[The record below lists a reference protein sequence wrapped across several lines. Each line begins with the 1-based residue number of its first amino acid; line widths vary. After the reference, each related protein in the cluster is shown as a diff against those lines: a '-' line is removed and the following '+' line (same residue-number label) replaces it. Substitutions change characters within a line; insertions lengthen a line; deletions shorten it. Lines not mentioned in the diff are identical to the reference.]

1 MNVTFRRV
9 IVSLLYEAFRLV
21 VRAAVCFGLAK
32 AAAFVVLFDKR
43 SITLSAS
50 GLTLLL
56 AAFLFVAWGKR

>member
-1 MNVTFRRV
+1 MRRLLL
-9 IVSLLYEAFRLV
+9 SLLAEAFRLV

-43 SITLSAS
+43 SLTLSAS

-56 AAFLFVAWGKR
+56 AAFLFVGLGKR

>member
-1 MNVTFRRV
+1 MKRLLL
-9 IVSLLYEAFRLV
+9 SLLAEAFRLV

-32 AAAFVVLFDKR
+32 AAAFVVLFNKR

-50 GLTLLL
+50 ALSLLL